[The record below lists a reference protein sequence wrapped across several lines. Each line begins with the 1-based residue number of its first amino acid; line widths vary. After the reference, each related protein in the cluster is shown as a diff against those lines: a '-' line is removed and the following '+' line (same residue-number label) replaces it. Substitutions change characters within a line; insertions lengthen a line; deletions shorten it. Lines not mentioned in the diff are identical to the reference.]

1 MSETQIS
8 ASCHCKSVNITLPVK
23 PNYIND
29 CNCSLCSNSGAIW
42 GYYKNHEVVIT
53 GETIAYTRIDRNNP
67 TVQAHSCKICSAT
80 THWTLTEAFAAQNKD
95 TNAPYDTGINMRL
108 FDDDALIGCEL
119 RFPDGKAW
127 DGITPYTYRKDS
139 IIL

>member
-1 MSETQIS
+1 MSETRIS
-8 ASCHCKSVNITLPVK
+8 ASCHCQSVNVTVNAK
-23 PNYIND
+23 PEYIND

-42 GYYKNHEVVIT
+42 GYYKADDVVIT
-53 GETIAYTRIDRNNP
+53 GDTVIYVRADRSNP
-67 TVQAHSCKICSAT
+67 AVQAHSCKICSAT

-95 TNAPYDTGINMRL
+95 VSREFDMGINMRL
-108 FDDDALIGCEL
+108 FDDGALIGCEL

-127 DGITPYTYRKDS
+127 DGITDYTYRKDS